1 MSLKG
6 TCVISTDAISRE
18 KKIAQIGER
27 IRVRRRRLNR
37 GRSLCFKRRWRR
49 QIRRRRKRRK
59 RRRRVKKLEWERY
72 LQVKLLIF
80 KTTKILF
87 LILL

>member
-6 TCVISTDAISRE
+6 TCVISTEAISRE

-37 GRSLCFKRRWRR
+37 GRSLCFKRK
-49 QIRRRRKRRK
+49 RRRKRRRKSRK
-59 RRRRVKKLEWERY
+59 RRRWFKKLKWERY
-72 LQVKLLIF
+72 LQVKLLISNNKLNF
-80 KTTKILF
+80 F

>member
-6 TCVISTDAISRE
+6 TCVISTEAISRE

-37 GRSLCFKRRWRR
+37 GRYLCFKRK
-49 QIRRRRKRRK
+49 RRRKRRRKSRK
-59 RRRRVKKLEWERY
+59 RRRWFKKLKWERY

-80 KTTKILF
+80 NKKK
-87 LILL
+87 

>member
-6 TCVISTDAISRE
+6 TCVISTEAISRE

-37 GRSLCFKRRWRR
+37 GRSLCFKRR
-49 QIRRRRKRRK
+49 RRRKRHRKSRK
-59 RRRRVKKLEWERY
+59 RRRWFKKLKWERY

-80 KTTKILF
+80 NKKIILF

>member
-6 TCVISTDAISRE
+6 TCVISTEAISRE

-37 GRSLCFKRRWRR
+37 GRSLCFKRR
-49 QIRRRRKRRK
+49 RRRKRHRKSRK
-59 RRRRVKKLEWERY
+59 RRRWFKKLKWERY

-80 KTTKILF
+80 NKKK
-87 LILL
+87 